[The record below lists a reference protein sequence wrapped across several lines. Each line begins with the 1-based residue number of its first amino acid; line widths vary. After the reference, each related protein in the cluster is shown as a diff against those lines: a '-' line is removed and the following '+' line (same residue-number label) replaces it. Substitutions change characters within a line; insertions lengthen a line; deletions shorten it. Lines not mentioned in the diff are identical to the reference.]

1 MSVKERDLGWREI
14 QARIKKATS
23 KEVAVGIMGGGEE
36 LEKAVANE
44 FGTDKIPERPFMRQT
59 FDRFLKD
66 IQELKSEGMN
76 RIVYDGT
83 KPSIELNR
91 IGDFY
96 KNKVRREISTKS
108 GGFEVNAE
116 STIKRKGSETPLFD
130 EGKMLQSIKVEI
142 RNAK

>member
-1 MSVKERDLGWREI
+1 MDIKERDLGWREI
-14 QARIKKATS
+14 QRRIDKATS
-23 KEVAVGIMGGGEE
+23 KEVAVGIIGGGEE

-59 FDRFLKD
+59 FDRFFKE
-66 IQELKSEGMN
+66 IQELKAEGMN

-83 KPSIELNR
+83 KPSVELNR

-96 KNKVRREISTKS
+96 RNKVRSEISSKS
-108 GGFEVNAE
+108 GGFEANAE
-116 STIKRKGSETPLFD
+116 VTVKRKGSETPLLD
-130 EGKMLQSIKVEI
+130 TGKMIQSIKVEV